1 MQYTLGK
8 RICQNRKRLQLTQEQ
23 LAEQLGVTAQAVS
36 KWENDQSCPDITVIP
51 KLADIFGI
59 STDELLGHTTE
70 NVVHEAEIVEESA
83 KNRPRFELQWDN
95 GKKDGIGLAVTVLAV
110 GILYLLSRL
119 LMWDIGFWSILW
131 TTSLLMFGIWGLF
144 PKFSFFHL
152 GCSLVGGYFLADLFI
167 DIPINFDGKLVFAL
181 LILLFGLSL
190 LADALRKP
198 KKAKFEFSY
207 SDDKNSHQEN
217 VSKKSSYTV
226 DGDRF
231 YCTSSFGENY
241 RAVTMDS
248 LRYGRIS
255 NSFGEL
261 HIDLT
266 AVASVTADCTIEAS
280 CNFGELNLRVPRKYE
295 IKPHSSS
302 SFGGVDVEGAP
313 QEVPEAVIHLD
324 ANVSFG
330 AIEIEYI

>member
-1 MQYTLGK
+1 MENTLGK
-8 RICQNRKRLQLTQEQ
+8 RICQNRKRLRLTQEQ
-23 LAEQLGVTAQAVS
+23 LAEHLSVTAQAVS

-59 STDELLGHTTE
+59 STDELLGHNAD
-70 NVVHEAEIVEESA
+70 NVVHEAEIVDESHN
-83 KNRPRFELQWDN
+83 NRPHFSLHWDN

-110 GILYLLSRL
+110 GALYLLSRL

-131 TTSLLMFGIWGLF
+131 TTSLFMFGVWGMF

-152 GCSLVGGYFLADLFI
+152 GCTLVGVYFLTDLFV
-167 DIPINFDGKLVFAL
+167 DIPINFDGKLIFAL
-181 LILLFGLSL
+181 LILIFGLSL
-190 LADALRKP
+190 LADALHKP
-198 KKAKFEFSY
+198 EKTKFEFSY
-207 SDDKNSHQEN
+207 SDDKGGHKEN
-217 VSKKSSYTV
+217 VSKKSEFTV
-226 DGDRF
+226 DGSNF

-241 RAVTMDS
+241 RTVVMDN
-248 LRYGRIS
+248 LHYGRIS

-266 AVASVTADCTIEAS
+266 AVSSVTSDCTIEAS

-295 IKPHSSS
+295 IKPCSSS
-302 SFGGVDVEGAP
+302 SFGGIDTEGTP
-313 QEVPEAVIHLD
+313 QDVPEAVIRLD
-324 ANVSFG
+324 ASVNFG